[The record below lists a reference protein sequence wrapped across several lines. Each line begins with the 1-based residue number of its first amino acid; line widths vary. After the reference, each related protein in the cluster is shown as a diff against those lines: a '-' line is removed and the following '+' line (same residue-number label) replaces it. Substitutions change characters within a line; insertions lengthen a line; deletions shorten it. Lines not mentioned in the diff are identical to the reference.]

1 MAAFTTALI
10 ALGTAASVAGAGVA
24 AYGQQQ
30 AISAQKEGEKVRRNA
45 MMIDSQRRKRE
56 FVRQG
61 QIVRAQNVAAATS
74 SGAGDR
80 GSSALPGNYG
90 GVMGRTYNSV
100 EGVNTQ
106 TAIGNQMFDINQRV
120 TDAYGLSA
128 MGGSISDIGGG
139 LTRMGSTFSQSSEAI
154 ARVGSVGG
162 TTGNTQGANYNS
174 DPWYG
179 IR

>member
-24 AYGQQQ
+24 AFGQQQ
-30 AISAQKEGEKVRRNA
+30 ALAAQKDGERIRRNA

-61 QIVRAQNVAAATS
+61 QIVRAQNVAAATG

-90 GVMGRTYNSV
+90 GIMGRTFNSV

-106 TAIGNQMFDINQRV
+106 TAISQQLFDVNSRV

-128 MGGSISDIGGG
+128 MGGTISDIGGG
-139 LTRMGSTFSQSSEAI
+139 LSRMGSTFAQSSEAI
-154 ARVGSVGG
+154 ARVGAVGG
-162 TTGNTQGANYNS
+162 TTGDTQGASYNS

-179 IR
+179 VR